1 MIHIS
6 NVYFSYNDTCNCILN
21 DINLNIPKGAYCS
34 IVGSNGSCKST
45 LVKLI
50 LNLLKPCKG
59 TISLNTSKIG
69 YVPQKSDNFN
79 SSFPITVYEMLKC
92 HCKVLNISSSKSIDK
107 SLEMVGMIKFKNSLI
122 GNLSGGQQQKIFI
135 ARALIGSPEL
145 LILDEPSTG
154 IDTKSQKEIY
164 SIIKSLNI
172 SNGLTVISVE
182 HNFQAVLKN
191 SSHVIEMDNGNV
203 TFYTIEDYKRRKKCL
218 HIHL

>member
-6 NVYFSYNDTCNCILN
+6 NVYFSYNDTSNCILN
-21 DINLNIPKGAYCS
+21 DINLNIPKSAYCS

-59 TISLNTSKIG
+59 TICLNTSKIG

-79 SSFPITVYEMLKC
+79 SSFPITVYELLKC
-92 HCKVLNISSSKSIDK
+92 HCKVLNISSSKAIDK
-107 SLEMVGMIKFKNSLI
+107 SLEMVGMIKFKNFLI

-191 SSHVIEMDNGNV
+191 SSHVIEMDNGNL
-203 TFYTIEDYKRRKKCL
+203 TFYTIENYKRRKKCL